1 MKILKEPT
9 PTAPKFMVY
18 SLPGAGK
25 TTLASTLKRSLILDI
40 EGGANFLKTD
50 RTEQITKL
58 DEFYNILVELW
69 KTPEREYNYLVIDTA
84 DWLVRLAVEKV
95 AGIDKHHLD
104 ETLNRSN
111 GGYGNG
117 KQVLENEIRTKL
129 LPMLIALNKKGYG
142 ICLLAHADKKDMLDS
157 DGTTIEQ
164 ITPKIDPLTL
174 NAFVEWCDNIFY
186 LRKDA
191 NNERYLQLES
201 DSVALAKNRIG
212 MTGEVKLSEVDINN
226 LLIGKLKKGA

>member
-50 RTEQITKL
+50 RTEQLTKL
-58 DEFYNILVELW
+58 DEVYNALVELW
-69 KTPEREYNYLVIDTA
+69 KTPEREYNYIVIDTA

-95 AGIDKHHLD
+95 AGIDKNHLD

-129 LPMLIALNKKGYG
+129 LPMLIHLNKKGYG

-191 NNERYLQLES
+191 NGERYLQLES

-226 LLIGKLKKGA
+226 LLIGKLTKGA

>member
-1 MKILKEPT
+1 M
-9 PTAPKFMVY
+9 
-18 SLPGAGK
+18 
-25 TTLASTLKRSLILDI
+25 
-40 EGGANFLKTD
+40 
-50 RTEQITKL
+50 
-58 DEFYNILVELW
+58 
-69 KTPEREYNYLVIDTA
+69 
-84 DWLVRLAVEKV
+84 RLAVEKV

-226 LLIGKLKKGA
+226 LLIGKLTKGA